1 MKDWTPQ
8 HYRRAPG
15 AANIPASVMEAAIA
29 ASRRTVAVHSSL
41 PPILTLNHL
50 AHLTQ
55 VPYKHLRDYVT
66 RDIESYKIF
75 RVRKRARP
83 GKPTTFRVICVPP
96 PSLATV
102 QRWIAQH
109 ALSKARP
116 NAASTAFAPGSKLV
130 DATAPHCASRW
141 LIKVDVQRFF
151 ESISE
156 VDCYRVFRSLGYQP
170 LVAFELSRL
179 CTRTGNFSRLHRAIK
194 WRRKISLS
202 KSKIPGYASRDIG
215 HLPQGAATS
224 PMLANL
230 VMREADTLMT
240 TLADR
245 LGLTYTRYADDLTFS
260 TSDPKFDR
268 QTAIKTVNE
277 AYAILRRFGFT
288 PNIAKT
294 TIASPRSR
302 KIVLG
307 LQVDQDK
314 PRLTR
319 AFKMKMRMHMYYL
332 ERGDVGPLVHAER
345 RGFSAVAGM
354 RNHLMGLAAY
364 AIQIEPEYG
373 RNLRERLEA
382 LDWPVLY

>member
-1 MKDWTPQ
+1 MD
-8 HYRRAPG
+8 
-15 AANIPASVMEAAIA
+15 AAIA
-29 ASRRTVAVHSSL
+29 ASRQTVAVNSSL

-66 RDIESYKIF
+66 RDIESYRIF

-83 GKPTTFRVICVPP
+83 GQPTTFRVICVPP
-96 PSLATV
+96 PSLATA
-102 QRWIAQH
+102 QRWIARH
-109 ALSKARP
+109 VLAKARP
-116 NAASTAFAPGSKLV
+116 HTASTAFTPGSTLI
-130 DATAPHCASRW
+130 DATAPHCGSRW
-141 LIKVDVQRFF
+141 IVKVDVQRFF

-156 VDCYRVFRSLGYQP
+156 IDCYRVFRSLGYQP
-170 LVAFELSRL
+170 LVSFELARL
-179 CTRTGNFSRLHRAIK
+179 CTRIGNVRRPHSAIK
-194 WRRKISLS
+194 WRRKSPIS
-202 KSKIPGYASRDIG
+202 KSKIPKYALRAIG

-230 VMREADTLMT
+230 VMREADALMT
-240 TLADR
+240 RLADR

-260 TSDPKFDR
+260 TSDPKVDR
-268 QTAIKTVNE
+268 QTARKTINE
-277 AYAILRRFGFT
+277 VYTILRRFGFM

-319 AFKMKMRMHMYYL
+319 AFKMTMRMHMYYL
-332 ERGDVGPLVHAER
+332 ERKDVGPLVHAER

-354 RNHLMGLAAY
+354 RNYLMGLAAY
-364 AIQIEPEYG
+364 AIQIEPDYG
-373 RNLRERLEA
+373 RDLRARLEA
-382 LDWPVLY
+382 LEWPVLY